1 MTAYRVAA
9 TLALVALV
17 IPTGASGAPEPLTI
31 RTSLTPAAVSFG
43 DTVLARIDVIVDP
56 DMVRPE
62 TVHTVY
68 SLAPLTLLA
77 PPVAHRV
84 VRGRTTVVTYEL
96 RAACLSDQCVSAAG
110 RARPTLDPAR
120 ADAVRRD
127 GARVGSAISWPQ
139 LEIVGRVS
147 AADVAAARP
156 PFRVDTSVPAVTY
169 RIAPATLARLLDIAA
184 ALLVAAGLTLG
195 AFALRHRAAAPAT
208 RGDALQRALALA
220 RASRERPGPDRRSAL
235 GLVARLLTPR
245 DRQLARTVDDLA
257 WSRPTPTP
265 ERLTDVLDEVEQEIA
280 PTP

>member
-1 MTAYRVAA
+1 MTAFRVAA
-9 TLALVALV
+9 TLALAALV
-17 IPTGASGAPEPLTI
+17 IPTVASGAPEPLTI
-31 RTSLTPAAVSFG
+31 RTSFTPEAVAFG
-43 DTVLARIDVIVDP
+43 DTVVAHIDVIVDP
-56 DMVRPE
+56 STVRSE
-62 TVHTVY
+62 TVHAVY

-77 PPVAHRV
+77 PPVEHRV
-84 VRGRTTVVTYEL
+84 VRGHTTVVTYEL
-96 RAACLSDQCVSAAG
+96 RAACLSDRCVSAAG
-110 RARPTLDPAR
+110 TARPVLAPAR
-120 ADAVRRD
+120 ADAVGRD
-127 GARVGSAISWPQ
+127 GAKVGAGASWPQ

-147 AADVAAARP
+147 ARDVAAARP

-195 AFALRHRAAAPAT
+195 AFALRHRATVATT

-220 RASRERPGPDRRSAL
+220 RTSRGRPVPDRRSAL

-245 DRQLARTVDDLA
+245 NRRLARTVDELA
-257 WSRPTPTP
+257 WSRPAPTP